1 MESSTFV
8 NENSLTL
15 PAWTIKSITVQAAL
29 LVSAAFLL
37 PAAVHST
44 GLPVRLLLP
53 MHWPVLLVGLCYGW
67 RAGVLVGLAAP
78 GLSFLIS
85 GHPLPHILPAM
96 TLELGA
102 YGLLAGLFREKFRL
116 NGFFATAL
124 ALVGGRMLFIAFV
137 FATVAVATP
146 FAEYLWAAMLPGI
159 PAAIAQIVL
168 LPILAKWWVSREQ

>member
-1 MESSTFV
+1 MESPAFA
-8 NENSLTL
+8 NQHSLTL
-15 PAWTIKSITVQAAL
+15 PAWNIRSVSVQAVL

-37 PAAVHST
+37 PAAVHAT

-53 MHWPVLLVGLCYGW
+53 MHWPVVLVGLCYGW
-67 RAGVLVGLAAP
+67 RAGALVGLAAP

-96 TLELGA
+96 TLEIGA
-102 YGLLAGLFREKFRL
+102 YGLLAGLFREKLRL
-116 NGFFATAL
+116 NGFLSAGL
-124 ALVGGRMLFIAFV
+124 ALLGGRLLFIAFV

-159 PAAIAQIVL
+159 PAAIAQTLL
-168 LPILAKWWVSREQ
+168 LPPLAKWWVARG